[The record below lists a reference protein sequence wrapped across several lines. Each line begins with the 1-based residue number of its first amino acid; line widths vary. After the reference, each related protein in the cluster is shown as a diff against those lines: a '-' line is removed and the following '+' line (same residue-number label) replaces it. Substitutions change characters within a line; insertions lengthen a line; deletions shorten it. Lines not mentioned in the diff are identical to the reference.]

1 MNFFASPIIGIQHC
15 VKGVQCVDAFIFC
28 KMMTT
33 IALATMSIISQNHH
47 CFFAVRTF
55 NIYHFTNLQVYT
67 TIQLTLLTARPINN
81 LQL

>member
-1 MNFFASPIIGIQHC
+1 
-15 VKGVQCVDAFIFC
+15 
-28 KMMTT
+28 MMTT
-33 IALATMSIISQNHH
+33 IALATMSIISQNYH

-55 NIYHFTNLQVYT
+55 KIYHLSNLQVYT